1 MRIVSRAG
9 MALHVS
15 IRLAMLPVL
24 AVLFGTSPASAH
36 EGHDHG
42 APPPPVTTT
51 IAPRADAS
59 SSDFE
64 LVAIARG
71 TTLRIYLDTFRG
83 NEPVEGAEVEVDGPG
98 GTVKATAI
106 SGGAYAIDAPWLA
119 RPGTHDLA
127 FTVLASGAIDVLTAT
142 LAIPEPV
149 PSLPA
154 VGGSWPWG
162 ARFAWTRDIQARV
175 AAGDPSPWLVGA
187 GAFLAGFVVSWLPRR
202 RRGVAAG
209 VVLGLLV
216 VSAGTHAAG
225 PAGTVPAVAERDM
238 AQRFADGAVFVPKAT
253 QRILAIRTLFTE
265 MRSFTGTVELPA
277 RIIPDPGASG
287 FVQAAV
293 AGRLAPPPGGFPRLG
308 TPVAAGDVLALVQPA
323 IPSADVTSQQ
333 QQARELDQQIALVER
348 RLERSRQ
355 IQSVIARAQIEDAEL
370 DLRGLRIRRANLEQ
384 SPRDPEK
391 LVAPVSGVIA
401 AARAVAGQVAEP
413 NAIIF
418 QIVDPA
424 RLWVEASSFE
434 AHSIAG
440 AAHGRIGDG
449 RAVPL
454 AYRGSGL
461 VDRNQAIPIQFSVEG
476 PTRGL
481 RVGQL
486 LTVLASTGDE
496 RSGIAVPRTSVLR
509 GANGQSIVYEH
520 TNAERFLPREVRVE
534 PLDGDQVLI
543 VAGIGAGRRIVTQG
557 AELLNQIR

>member
-1 MRIVSRAG
+1 MRFISAAG
-9 MALHVS
+9 MA
-15 IRLAMLPVL
+15 IQDPMRLAMLVIL
-24 AVLFGTSPASAH
+24 VTIFGGASARAH

-59 SSDFE
+59 SPDFE

-83 NEPVEGAEVEVDGPG
+83 NEPVEDAGIEVDGPG
-98 GTVKATAI
+98 GTVKAAAI
-106 SGGAYAIDAPWLA
+106 SGGAYTIDAPWIA
-119 RPGTHDLA
+119 QPGTHALA
-127 FTVLASGAIDVLTAT
+127 FTVQARGTIDVLTAT
-142 LAIPEPV
+142 LIIPEVV
-149 PSLPA
+149 PSRP
-154 VGGSWPWG
+154 VTGGSWSRG
-162 ARFAWTRDIQARV
+162 GSFAWTRDIAARL
-175 AAGDPSPWLVGA
+175 AAGDASLWIVGA
-187 GAFLAGFVVSWLPRR
+187 GSFLAGMLVTWRPGR

-209 VVLGLLV
+209 FALALLV
-216 VSAGTHAAG
+216 VPIDARAAGTADAASAI
-225 PAGTVPAVAERDM
+225 AGRDV
-238 AQRFADGAVFVPKAT
+238 AQRFADGAVFVPKTT

-265 MRSFTGTVELPA
+265 LRSFAGTVELPA
-277 RIIPDPGASG
+277 RIIPDPDAAG

-308 TPVAAGDVLALVQPA
+308 MPVAAGDVLALVQPA
-323 IPSADVTSQQ
+323 IGAADVTSQQ

-355 IQSVIARAQIEDAEL
+355 IQNVVARAQIEDAEL
-370 DLRGLRIRRANLEQ
+370 ELRGLRIRRANLER
-384 SPRDPEK
+384 SPREPEK

-401 AARAVAGQVAEP
+401 AARAIAGQIAEP
-413 NAIIF
+413 NALIF

-434 AHSIAG
+434 VHSLA
-440 AAHGRIGDG
+440 AVAHGRLGDG
-449 RAVPL
+449 RTVPL

-461 VDRNQAIPIQFSVEG
+461 SERNQAIAIQFSVEG

-509 GANGQSIVYEH
+509 GANGQAIVYEH

-543 VAGIGAGRRIVTQG
+543 VAGMEAGRRIVTQG